1 MVAIS
6 TTAKSAIFYS
16 IIGIVAGIGI
26 MLLVFGNQTFQ
37 QVFLSLTG
45 QSSENKQADN
55 NNPAFKVRER
65 YMARLAVGEEG
76 VFNSSASGGKEPY
89 KFEWKFSDGQTLMGQ
104 SITRSFNVPGTHYFD
119 VTVTDADGKQV
130 KTMDLSIN
138 ILQELPKVN
147 ETTNAISMQDQN

>member
-1 MVAIS
+1 MVTIS

-45 QSSENKQADN
+45 QTSDN
-55 NNPAFKVRER
+55 NQRDNNPAFAIRER

-76 VFNSSASGGKEPY
+76 VFNSSASGGKQPY
-89 KFEWKFSDGQTLMGQ
+89 KFEWKFSDGQTLTGQ
-104 SITRSFNVPGTHYFD
+104 SITRSFDVPGTHYFD
-119 VTVTDADGKQV
+119 VTANDADGKQV
-130 KTMDLSIN
+130 KTTNLSID
-138 ILQELPKVN
+138 ILQELPNVN
-147 ETTNAISMQDQN
+147 EPANTTSMQHQN